1 MSETALAVIEVQP
14 RQVMERNQSVANA
27 CREIV
32 MRCSVKLQGKQ
43 YIQAE
48 GWQALANLSG
58 YSPRIDEVVELD
70 NGDYRAMC
78 SLVRLADGV
87 VIARAEGYVG
97 TDERT
102 WANRPRYARRAM
114 AQTRATSR
122 ACRSALAF
130 LVPLIDANLSTTP
143 AEEIPVEVSGPN
155 SGHNGA
161 MSGPNSGHSEQAEEF
176 APARHPMDRPPS
188 DYNLVTPKQRGLL
201 KALTKDL
208 PEDQLAELVRRFGPS
223 DKLDKRGASAVIEF
237 LKGGGLNQPAAAQL
251 DDNYDPFAPDAEP
264 AHG

>member
-1 MSETALAVIEVQP
+1 MSETTALAVIEVQP

-70 NGDYRAMC
+70 NGDCRAVC
-78 SLVRLADGV
+78 SLVRLADGE

-130 LVPLIDANLSTTP
+130 LVPLIDASLSTTP
-143 AEEIPVEVSGPN
+143 AEEIPVES
-155 SGHNGA
+155 SGHNPELVEPA
-161 MSGPNSGHSEQAEEF
+161 TVEF
-176 APARHPMDRPPS
+176 PPARHPMDRPAS

-201 KALTKDL
+201 KALTSDL
-208 PEDQLAELVRRFGPS
+208 DESQLAELVRRFGPS

-237 LKGGGLNQPAAAQL
+237 IKGGGLNQPAAVQS

-264 AHG
+264 VHG

>member
-1 MSETALAVIEVQP
+1 MSNETALAVVEVQP
-14 RQVMERNQSVANA
+14 REVMVRNQNVANA

-32 MRCSVKLQGKQ
+32 MQCSVKLQGKQ

-58 YSPRIDEVVELD
+58 YSPRIDSVEELEG
-70 NGDYRAMC
+70 GDIRAVC
-78 SLVRLADGV
+78 SLVRLSDGE

-130 LVPLIDANLSTTP
+130 LVPLISSNLSTTP
-143 AEEIPVEVSGPN
+143 AEEIPVESSGSIPEVE
-155 SGHNGA
+155 HQPVVD
-161 MSGPNSGHSEQAEEF
+161 M
-176 APARHPMDRPPS
+176 PARHPLDRKPS

-201 KALTKDL
+201 AALTKELDQ
-208 PEDQLAELVRRFGPS
+208 DQLAELVRRFGPS
-223 DKLDKRGASAVIEF
+223 DKLDKKGASAVIEF
-237 LKGGGLNQPAAAQL
+237 LKSGGLNQPQQS
-251 DDNYDPFAPDAEP
+251 DDNYDPFAPDEVTAN
-264 AHG
+264 G

>member
-1 MSETALAVIEVQP
+1 METALVPVEVQP
-14 RQVMERNQSVANA
+14 REVMVRNQNVANA

-70 NGDYRAMC
+70 NGDCRAMC
-78 SLVRLADGV
+78 SLVRLADGE

-130 LVPLIDANLSTTP
+130 LVPLIDASLSTTP
-143 AEEIPVEVSGPN
+143 AEEIPVES
-155 SGHNGA
+155 SGHT
-161 MSGPNSGHSEQAEEF
+161 PEVHQA
-176 APARHPMDRPPS
+176 ATVDMPPARHPMDRPAS

-201 KALTKDL
+201 KALTADL
-208 PEDQLAELVRRFGPS
+208 DESQLAELVRRFGPS
-223 DKLDKRGASAVIEF
+223 DKLDKKGASAVIEF
-237 LKGGGLNQPAAAQL
+237 IKGGGLNQPGQAEQS
-251 DDNYDPFAPDAEP
+251 DDNYDPFVHDAEP
-264 AHG
+264 VHG

>member
-1 MSETALAVIEVQP
+1 MSTALVPVGGEIQP
-14 RQVMERNQSVANA
+14 RDVMLRNQNVANA

-32 MRCSVKLQGKQ
+32 LRCSVMLQGKK

-58 YSPRIDEVVELD
+58 YSPRIDEVSELE
-70 NGDYRAMC
+70 NGDCRAVC
-78 SLVRLADGV
+78 SLVRLVDGEI
-87 VIARAEGYVG
+87 IARAEGYVG

-130 LVPLIDANLSTTP
+130 LVPLIDASLSTTP
-143 AEEIPVEVSGPN
+143 AEEIPVEVAHTEPVED
-155 SGHNGA
+155 
-161 MSGPNSGHSEQAEEF
+161 MP
-176 APARHPMDRPPS
+176 PVRHPLDRQPA
-188 DYNLVTPKQRGLL
+188 DYNLITPKQRGML
-201 KALTKDL
+201 KMLTKDL
-208 PEDQLAELVRRFGPS
+208 EPSQLAELVNRFGPS
-223 DKLDKRGASAVIEF
+223 DKLDKKGASAVIEF
-237 LKGGGLNQPAAAQL
+237 LKGGGLTQQPAQQS
-251 DDNYDPFAPDAEP
+251 DDNYDPFSGDLEP

>member
-58 YSPRIDEVVELD
+58 YSPRIDEVQELD
-70 NGDYRAMC
+70 NGDCRAVC
-78 SLVRLADGV
+78 SLVRLADGE

-130 LVPLIDANLSTTP
+130 LVPLIDASLSTTP
-143 AEEIPVEVSGPN
+143 AEEIPVES
-155 SGHNGA
+155 SGHN
-161 MSGPNSGHSEQAEEF
+161 PELHQPSEVDF
-176 APARHPMDRPPS
+176 PPARHPMDRPAS

-237 LKGGGLNQPAAAQL
+237 LKGGGLNQQAAQS
-251 DDNYDPFAPDAEP
+251 DDNYDPFAPDVEP

>member
-102 WANRPRYARRAM
+102 WATRPRYARRAM

-130 LVPLIDANLSTTP
+130 LVPLIDASLSTTP
-143 AEEIPVEVSGPN
+143 AEEIPVES
-155 SGHNGA
+155 SGHN
-161 MSGPNSGHSEQAEEF
+161 PELHQPAEVDF
-176 APARHPMDRPPS
+176 PPARHPMDRPAS

-223 DKLDKRGASAVIEF
+223 EKLDKRGASAVIEF
-237 LKGGGLNQPAAAQL
+237 LKGGGLNQPAAAQS

>member
-1 MSETALAVIEVQP
+1 MSTALVPVNAEIQP
-14 RQVMERNQSVANA
+14 RDVMVKNQNVANA

-32 MRCSVKLQGKQ
+32 LRCSVMLQGKK

-58 YSPRIDEVVELD
+58 YSPRIDEVSELD
-70 NGDYRAMC
+70 NGDCRAVC
-78 SLVRLADGV
+78 SLVRLLDGE

-130 LVPLIDANLSTTP
+130 LVPLIDASLSTTP
-143 AEEIPVEVSGPN
+143 AEEIPQES
-155 SGHNGA
+155 SGHMPEVTVA
-161 MSGPNSGHSEQAEEF
+161 QQVEYP
-176 APARHPMDRPPS
+176 PVRHPADRPAS
-188 DYNLVTPKQRGLL
+188 DYTLVTPKQMGLL
-201 KALTKDL
+201 KALTKPL
-208 PEDQLAELVRRFGPS
+208 SEEQLAELVARFGPS
-223 DKLDKRGASAVIEF
+223 DKLDKKGASAVIEF
-237 LKGGGLNQPAAAQL
+237 IKNGGLSQPAPVQS
-251 DDNYDPFAPDAEP
+251 DDNYDPFVHDREP
-264 AHG
+264 ANE